1 MDRQT
6 ATRQLDGLLL
16 PYLRAEDS
24 AEAGRLLALLVEEHA
39 APVVRAV
46 VKRKLRASLRD
57 SDGREQNQDALD
69 VAADVYADIL
79 EELSGLRAGRHER
92 AIGNFRAYVAGVAY
106 NACHR
111 YLRRKYPERHSLKT
125 RLRYLLTHHAD
136 FALRDAGEHA
146 LLCGLAGWSARPPA
160 VPGSHPPRDLAARA
174 RASLGGRD
182 ARSAQLWEVA
192 AAVFDAASEP
202 VELDE
207 LVNVVA
213 ELQGVEGRQPS
224 RDEGEEATGAG
235 AGQLADASAGVAE
248 ELEQRAY
255 LTRLWEEIGQL
266 PQNQRAAPLLNLRDA
281 QGRDVTSLLPHT
293 GVAGLRRIAEAVGIP
308 AEEFA
313 ALWHELPLEDTR
325 IAARLGL
332 TRQQVINLRKSARAR
347 LGRRMR
353 EFGGG

>member
-6 ATRQLDGLLL
+6 VTRQLDELLL
-16 PYLRAEDS
+16 PFLRAGDE
-24 AEAGRLLALLVEEHA
+24 AEAQRLLVVLLYEHA
-39 APVVRAV
+39 TPVVYAV
-46 VKRKLRASLRD
+46 LGRKLRASLRG

-69 VAADVYADIL
+69 LAAEVRLDLIA
-79 EELSGLRAGRHER
+79 ELAGLKEGRHDR

-136 FALRDAGEHA
+136 FALWEAGEHA
-146 LLCGLAGWSARPPA
+146 LMCGRAAWAGRPSAGADQLSP
-160 VPGSHPPRDLAARA
+160 HDLAAPARA
-174 RASLGGRD
+174 RLGGRD
-182 ARSAQLWEVA
+182 ARHAQLWEVA
-192 AAVFDAASEP
+192 AAVLDAAGAP

-213 ELQGVEGRQPS
+213 ELQGVEERQPA
-224 RDEGEEATGAG
+224 RDEDVEPTGAR
-235 AGQLADASAGVAE
+235 AERLADPGAGVAE
-248 ELEQRAY
+248 ELELRAY
-255 LTRLWEEIGQL
+255 LARLWAEIGRL
-266 PQNQRAAPLLNLRDA
+266 PQNQRAALLLNLRDA

-293 GVAGLRRIAEAVGIP
+293 GVAGVRQIAEAVGLP

-313 ALWHELPLEDTR
+313 ALWNELPLEDTC

-353 EFGGG
+353 EFEGG